1 MFFENRYDAA
11 RQLAP
16 LLKKYKRRNAVILA
30 IPRGGVP
37 IGCYLSRELHLPL
50 DLLMV
55 KKISHPNN
63 REYAI
68 GAVFIEGARV
78 EESNEIPENYIR
90 EQIDSIR
97 TQLQKRYLNFKG
109 LQKPLDLAGKIVI
122 VVDDGIATGRTV
134 SACIPMLRKKNPAKL
149 VIAAPV
155 VSHEARCKISTQ
167 VDDFVCLHT
176 PYPFIGV
183 GRFYSDFTQVED
195 VEVVR
200 MLKEN
205 EYALAH

>member
-1 MFFENRYDAA
+1 MFFENRHDAA

-37 IGCYLSRELHLPL
+37 IGCYLAKELHLPL

-55 KKISHPNN
+55 KKISHPANK
-63 REYAI
+63 EYAI
-68 GAVFIEGARV
+68 GAVFIEGERI
-78 EESNEIPENYIR
+78 EEGEDLPKNYIQ
-90 EQIDSIR
+90 EQIESIR
-97 TQLQKRYLNFKG
+97 SQLKKRYLNFKG
-109 LQKPLDLAGKIVI
+109 LKKPLDLEGKIVI

-134 SACIPMLRKKNPAKL
+134 CACIPMLKKKNPAKL
-149 VIAAPV
+149 IIAAPV

-167 VDDFVCLHT
+167 VDDFICLHT

-183 GRFYSDFTQVED
+183 GRFYNDFTQVED
-195 VEVVR
+195 ADVTR
-200 MLKEN
+200 MLRET
-205 EYALAH
+205 EYALVH